1 MEVFL
6 AVIIVTVL
14 LGTFPLHMKFW
25 EDIVENKK
33 LDSDVV
39 VACICFSL
47 SIFPLIG
54 IYQGIKELFNMIELS
69 RKITEDAKQY
79 EIRSGL
85 ETNVERKVL
94 DLFNDLF
101 VLNMIHNGGT
111 VFGDNR
117 KKKNIKLE
125 KALRKY
131 LSLKE

>member
-1 MEVFL
+1 
-6 AVIIVTVL
+6 
-14 LGTFPLHMKFW
+14 
-25 EDIVENKK
+25 
-33 LDSDVV
+33 
-39 VACICFSL
+39 
-47 SIFPLIG
+47 
-54 IYQGIKELFNMIELS
+54 MIELP
-69 RKITEDAKQY
+69 RKITEDIKQY

-125 KALRKY
+125 KSLRKY
-131 LSLKE
+131 LNLKE

>member
-1 MEVFL
+1 M
-6 AVIIVTVL
+6 
-14 LGTFPLHMKFW
+14 
-25 EDIVENKK
+25 D
-33 LDSDVV
+33 
-39 VACICFSL
+39 
-47 SIFPLIG
+47 
-54 IYQGIKELFNMIELS
+54 
-69 RKITEDAKQY
+69 KITEDAKQY

-131 LSLKE
+131 LNLKE

>member
-1 MEVFL
+1 
-6 AVIIVTVL
+6 
-14 LGTFPLHMKFW
+14 
-25 EDIVENKK
+25 
-33 LDSDVV
+33 
-39 VACICFSL
+39 
-47 SIFPLIG
+47 
-54 IYQGIKELFNMIELS
+54 MIELP
-69 RKITEDAKQY
+69 RKITEDIKQY

-85 ETNVERKVL
+85 ETDVERKVL

-131 LSLKE
+131 LNLKE

>member
-1 MEVFL
+1 
-6 AVIIVTVL
+6 
-14 LGTFPLHMKFW
+14 
-25 EDIVENKK
+25 
-33 LDSDVV
+33 
-39 VACICFSL
+39 
-47 SIFPLIG
+47 
-54 IYQGIKELFNMIELS
+54 MIELS
-69 RKITEDAKQY
+69 RKITEDAKQD

-131 LSLKE
+131 LNLKE

>member
-1 MEVFL
+1 
-6 AVIIVTVL
+6 
-14 LGTFPLHMKFW
+14 
-25 EDIVENKK
+25 
-33 LDSDVV
+33 
-39 VACICFSL
+39 
-47 SIFPLIG
+47 
-54 IYQGIKELFNMIELS
+54 MIELP
-69 RKITEDAKQY
+69 RKITEDTKQY

-131 LSLKE
+131 LNLKE

>member
-1 MEVFL
+1 
-6 AVIIVTVL
+6 
-14 LGTFPLHMKFW
+14 
-25 EDIVENKK
+25 
-33 LDSDVV
+33 
-39 VACICFSL
+39 
-47 SIFPLIG
+47 
-54 IYQGIKELFNMIELS
+54 MIELP
-69 RKITEDAKQY
+69 RKITEDIKQY

-131 LSLKE
+131 LNLKE

>member
-1 MEVFL
+1 MSE
-6 AVIIVTVL
+6 IT
-14 LGTFPLHMKFW
+14 
-25 EDIVENKK
+25 
-33 LDSDVV
+33 
-39 VACICFSL
+39 
-47 SIFPLIG
+47 
-54 IYQGIKELFNMIELS
+54 
-69 RKITEDAKQY
+69 RKISEDSKQY
-79 EIRSGL
+79 EIRSEL

-131 LSLKE
+131 LNLKE

>member
-1 MEVFL
+1 
-6 AVIIVTVL
+6 
-14 LGTFPLHMKFW
+14 
-25 EDIVENKK
+25 
-33 LDSDVV
+33 
-39 VACICFSL
+39 
-47 SIFPLIG
+47 
-54 IYQGIKELFNMIELS
+54 MIELP
-69 RKITEDAKQY
+69 REITEDVKQY

-85 ETNVERKVL
+85 ETDVERKVL

-131 LSLKE
+131 LNLKE

>member
-1 MEVFL
+1 
-6 AVIIVTVL
+6 
-14 LGTFPLHMKFW
+14 
-25 EDIVENKK
+25 
-33 LDSDVV
+33 
-39 VACICFSL
+39 
-47 SIFPLIG
+47 
-54 IYQGIKELFNMIELS
+54 MIELS

-131 LSLKE
+131 LNLKE